1 MHRTHNQK
9 DNYNYNYKNDSNKNY
24 SPLVPINIFLFLGM
38 CVLGAFL
45 SVSFIIP
52 YANYNNYTENTCIVE
67 NIVIPHEPPNINLTG
82 WMHCDCGYDCS
93 SYTQC
98 VNLYSNISQN
108 FMKENY
114 FKVNVPCTYYETQC
128 LEHPDYNSI
137 IQDSQGIY
145 NEYINQNVI
154 CYYDTNNLNTTEI
167 FLENDVNL
175 TTLLIV
181 SIFLGLGILFF
192 LVISCILCFKKDKEI
207 KCCKKRQDRITPM
220 FQYNDA

>member
-1 MHRTHNQK
+1 MHRTYNK
-9 DNYNYNYKNDSNKNY
+9 EDNYNYNYKNDTNKNC
-24 SPLVPINIFLFLGM
+24 SLVPINICLFLGM

-128 LEHPDYNSI
+128 LEHPDYKPTEL
-137 IQDSQGIY
+137 DS
-145 NEYINQNVI
+145 V
-154 CYYDTNNLNTTEI
+154 
-167 FLENDVNL
+167 
-175 TTLLIV
+175 LL
-181 SIFLGLGILFF
+181 
-192 LVISCILCFKKDKEI
+192 
-207 KCCKKRQDRITPM
+207 Q
-220 FQYNDA
+220 